1 MGCSSTSKPPTVIFP
16 DLGGMKPVIMRM
28 VVDLPAPLG
37 PRKPSTSPRS
47 TAKEMPSTARL
58 GPNDFTRLSMRIMGL
73 GSAGSALA
81 DIGAAPEAFK
91 GVNYRLNSHPFPSSG
106 VAMRFSTMLFAGVM
120 ALAASPVSA
129 QPALK
134 MMIPAN
140 PGGGWDQTGRSLAAA
155 MHSAKLVSNVQFD
168 NKGGAAGTIGLAQ
181 FVNSAK
187 GDPNAVMIGGMVMVG
202 GIILNKSA
210 VNLSQVTPIA
220 RLTSEWEV
228 IVVPANS
235 PHKTMGDL
243 VKAFKADPGKVSWGG
258 GSAGGTDHILIGLI
272 AKEVGVQPS
281 RINYVPFKGGG
292 EAIAAILGGHVTAG
306 VSGLGEFAEHIKSG
320 KMRALAQSA
329 PKKIDGIPSLKEQK
343 VNVELGNWRGIFA
356 GPGLSA
362 QQRDALVKL
371 VQAATETPAWKETLN
386 KLGWEPWFL
395 GGEAYAKFLKQD
407 EQRIAGIIESLG
419 LKK

>member
-1 MGCSSTSKPPTVIFP
+1 
-16 DLGGMKPVIMRM
+16 
-28 VVDLPAPLG
+28 
-37 PRKPSTSPRS
+37 
-47 TAKEMPSTARL
+47 MPSL
-58 GPNDFTRLSMRIMGL
+58 GKF
-73 GSAGSALA
+73 LA
-81 DIGAAPEAFK
+81 AAC
-91 GVNYRLNSHPFPSSG
+91 L
-106 VAMRFSTMLFAGVM
+106 
-120 ALAASPVSA
+120 ALAAGALAA

-140 PGGGWDQTGRSLAAA
+140 PGGGWDQTGRNLAAA
-155 MHSAKLVSNVQFD
+155 MQSAKLVSSVQFD

-235 PHKTMGDL
+235 PHKNLDSL
-243 VKAFKADPGKVSWGG
+243 LKAFKEKPGKVSWCG
-258 GSAGGTDHILIGLI
+258 GSAGGTDHILVGLI
-272 AKEVGVQPS
+272 AKESGVDPAKV
-281 RINYVPFKGGG
+281 NYVPFKGGG

-306 VSGLGEFAEHIKSG
+306 VSGLGEFAEQIKAG
-320 KMRALAQSA
+320 KMRALAQSS
-329 PKKIDGIPSLKEQK
+329 PKKLDGIPSLKEQK
-343 VNVELGNWRGIFA
+343 VNVELGNWRGVFG
-356 GPGLSA
+356 GPGLTP

-371 VQAATETPAWKETLN
+371 VQSAVNTPAWKQTLE
-386 KLGWEPWFL
+386 KLGWEGWFL
-395 GGEAYAKFLKQD
+395 GGEAYAKFLKED